1 MSEMPAA
8 LYKYLNPD
16 RTAIDLCRP
25 RTYHTTHPGGGGSY
39 TVRIKHRNSRQ
50 VRLERRKSTLRKG
63 LSQRETIP
71 TP

>member
-16 RTAIDLCRP
+16 RTAIVLCRP
-25 RTYHTTHPGGGGSY
+25 RTCHTTHPGGWQLRRPNQTPEFLTGSLRA
-39 TVRIKHRNSRQ
+39 V
-50 VRLERRKSTLRKG
+50 KSTLRKG

-71 TP
+71 TL